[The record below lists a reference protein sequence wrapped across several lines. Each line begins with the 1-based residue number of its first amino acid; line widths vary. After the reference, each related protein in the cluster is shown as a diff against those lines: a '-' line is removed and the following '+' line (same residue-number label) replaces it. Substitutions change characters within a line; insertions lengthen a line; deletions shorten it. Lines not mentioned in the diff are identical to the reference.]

1 MNSANMTP
9 VAENDYSLEELQK
22 EARMGAFGQET
33 FEREVRVIDLSNF
46 EQRKY
51 EIADQLWSAA
61 TDIGFFQVSNHGIP
75 LEQIQ
80 TAFEMTQQFF
90 NLPESIKARYPL
102 NRNAGW
108 ESKAQVRPSTSTPDQ
123 KESYQITRPRM
134 EGLYPSQEELPN
146 FKDTM
151 LEFEHA
157 CWQSP
162 ELFYAEFVALIE
174 KHPRSVHVYG
184 FRGMALLPY
193 VAGEG
198 RIDLTEHLLSIGI
211 DINKDGPLEAALDNC
226 QLEVVKLLLEKGAD
240 PNLDRTLISAI
251 NADEHSFEFVKLL
264 VEHGADIHRCFTFG
278 PPGTP
283 LVNALSWSIVK
294 GEEEI
299 EEYLR
304 SLGAE
309 MPEGVTP
316 GPDKPWW
323 KFW

>member
-33 FEREVRVIDLSNF
+33 FEREVRVINLSNF

-157 CWQSP
+157 CWQVGMKILSCFAYKLGFADNFFTLAHDP
-162 ELFYAEFVALIE
+162 DQESYQSTLRMLHYYAIDPAL
-174 KHPRSVHVYG
+174 
-184 FRGMALLPY
+184 
-193 VAGEG
+193 
-198 RIDLTEHLLSIGI
+198 
-211 DINKDGPLEAALDNC
+211 KDN
-226 QLEVVKLLLEKGAD
+226 
-240 PNLDRTLISAI
+240 
-251 NADEHSFEFVKLL
+251 
-264 VEHGADIHRCFTFG
+264 
-278 PPGTP
+278 
-283 LVNALSWSIVK
+283 
-294 GEEEI
+294 
-299 EEYLR
+299 
-304 SLGAE
+304 
-309 MPEGVTP
+309 
-316 GPDKPWW
+316 
-323 KFW
+323 